1 MREMEGKTYTPDELA
16 YAEKLLKLFAS
27 VPEDKR
33 EILLIAGE
41 AFIAGMKAATV
52 KGSNHAEFDG

>member
-1 MREMEGKTYTPDELA
+1 MDAKQYTPDQLA
-16 YAEKLLKLFAS
+16 FVEKMFELFAS

-52 KGSNHAEFDG
+52 KGSNGTESDG